1 MKDTLKGM
9 LYVALFAIPFIPL
22 IVTDSMFF
30 PFITG
35 KNFTFRILV
44 EIAFAAWVLLA
55 LYDVKYRPQFSWIA
69 ATFTALITVM
79 FFANFFGE
87 FPLKSFWSNFERME
101 GYVTLVHVY
110 LLVLTLGSVLRTPK
124 SWDWYFNTTLFAASI
139 LSLYAFGQLSG
150 NFNINQGGVRVDGTL
165 GNAAY
170 MAVYML
176 FHVFIALIMLV
187 RSKKNYAKAGYGF
200 LFLVFLYLL
209 IQTATR
215 GTAIGLVGG
224 LTLAGLYTAL
234 FSKDAPQVRKY
245 SLIGVVAVVVMA
257 GGLFAAKNT
266 TFVSENPILSRVVS
280 ISLADGATRFEI
292 WSMALEGVKEKPVL
306 GWGQGNFNYVFNKYY
321 EPKLYA
327 QEPWFDRV
335 HNIVLDWLIAGGV
348 VGFLAYISIFMAAL
362 YYMVFRPRFNKDTRF
377 STVEQGLIFGL
388 LGAYFVHNIFV
399 FDNIV
404 SYVFFGI
411 ILAFIHSR
419 ISKPVPA
426 VEQYKIPLKIV
437 NNIAAPIMVV
447 VLIGTIYF
455 VNIPGIQAAGDVI
468 DGFTA
473 KSPEQMLSAFERALS
488 RNSFGNQEIREQ
500 LTQRTQQAVNT
511 QGISKDS
518 RDSLLARTES
528 ELLKQIEEKPGDA
541 RVHVFVSSFYRSI
554 GQLDKAREQLVLARE
569 FSPHKQQIIFE
580 QGFVELQS
588 NNFDQATEFFKEAF
602 ESEENYDL
610 ARVYYAASLLYSGK
624 TAEATAL
631 VGDEK
636 YLRAF
641 SQNNIAMSAAAN
653 AKAYDLLIAAANLKV
668 IDEPQTLQNR
678 VSLSAIYYDS
688 GNAQK
693 SIETLEQ
700 AINDFPEF
708 KNQGEGFIADIKAGR
723 KPGST
728 PVTVTGANGEVVE
741 TRTQ

>member
-1 MKDTLKGM
+1 MKDTLKGI

-44 EIAFAAWVLLA
+44 EIAFAAWALLA

-69 ATFTALITVM
+69 ATFTALIVIM

-87 FPLKSFWSNFERME
+87 YPFKSFWSNFERME

-110 LLVLTLGSVLRTPK
+110 LLVITLGSVLRTPK
-124 SWDWYFNTTLFAASI
+124 AWDGYFNTTLFAASI

-150 NFNINQGGVRVDGTL
+150 NFTINQGGLRVDGTL

-176 FHVFIALIMLV
+176 FHVFIALFMLV
-187 RSKKNYAKAGYGF
+187 RSKHIYAKAGYGF

-209 IQTATR
+209 VQTATR

-224 LTLAGLYTAL
+224 LSLAGLYTAI
-234 FSKDAPQVRKY
+234 FVKGAPQVRKY
-245 SLIGVVAVVVMA
+245 ALIGVITVVVLA
-257 GGLFAAKNT
+257 GGLFAAKDT
-266 TFVSENPILSRVVS
+266 KFISENPILGRVVS
-280 ISLADGATRFEI
+280 ISLADGATRFQI

-348 VGFLAYISIFMAAL
+348 VGFLAYASIFVATL
-362 YYMVFRPRFNKDTRF
+362 YYLVFLSRFRGDSRF
-377 STVEQGLIFGL
+377 GTVEQGLLFGL
-388 LGAYFVHNIFV
+388 LAAYFVHNVFV

-404 SYVFFGI
+404 SYVFFGT
-411 ILAFIHSR
+411 ILALIHSR
-419 ISKPVPA
+419 VSEPVQA
-426 VEQYKIPLKIV
+426 VDQYKIPLKII
-437 NNIAAPIMVV
+437 NNIAVPIVCV
-447 VLIGTIYF
+447 ILIGSVYF

-473 KSPEQMLSAFERALS
+473 KTPEQMLDSFERALS
-488 RNSFGNQEIREQ
+488 RDSFGDQEIREQ
-500 LTQRTQQAVNT
+500 LTQRTQQVANT

-541 RVHVFVSSFYRSI
+541 RIYVFVSSFYRST
-554 GQLDKAREQLVLARE
+554 GQLDKAREQLVLARQY
-569 FSPHKQQIIFE
+569 SPHKQQIMFE

-588 NNFDQATEFFKEAF
+588 NNLDQATEFFKEAF
-602 ESEENYDL
+602 ESEESYDL
-610 ARVYYAASLLYSGK
+610 ARTYYAASLLYSGK
-624 TAEATAL
+624 VQEATDL
-631 VGDEK
+631 IGETH
-636 YLRAF
+636 LEAF

-653 AKAYDLLIAAANLKV
+653 TKAYDLLIAAASHKV
-668 IDEPQTLQNR
+668 TAEPQVLQNR
-678 VSLSAIYYDS
+678 VSLSAVYYDS
-688 GNAQK
+688 GNANK

-700 AINDFPEF
+700 AIVDFPDFET
-708 KNQGEGFIADIKAGR
+708 QGKAFIADIKAGR

-728 PVTVTGANGEVVE
+728 PVTVTGAGGEVIK
-741 TRTQ
+741 TNTQ

>member
-1 MKDTLKGM
+1 MKDTLKGI

-22 IVTDSMFF
+22 IVSDFMFF

-44 EIAFAAWVLLA
+44 EIAFASWALLA
-55 LYDVKYRPQFSWIA
+55 LYDVKYRPQFSWVITA
-69 ATFTALITVM
+69 FTALIAIM

-124 SWDWYFNTTLFAASI
+124 AWNWYFDTTLFAASI

-150 NFNINQGGVRVDGTL
+150 NFQINQGGIRVDGTL

-187 RSKKNYAKAGYGF
+187 RSKQTYAKAGYGF

-245 SLIGVVAVVVMA
+245 ALAGVVAVVLIA
-257 GGLFAAKNT
+257 GGLFAVKDT
-266 TFVSENPILSRVVS
+266 KFVSDNPILGRVVN
-280 ISLADGATRFEI
+280 ISLADGATRFQI
-292 WSMALEGVKEKPVL
+292 WSMAIEGVKEKPVL

-321 EPKLYA
+321 EPKLYG

-335 HNIVLDWLIAGGV
+335 HNIILDWLIAGGV
-348 VGFLAYISIFMAAL
+348 VGFLAYISIFLAAL
-362 YYMVFRPRFNKDTRF
+362 YYLVFRPRANGDNRF
-377 STVEQGLIFGL
+377 STVEQGLVFGL
-388 LGAYFVHNIFV
+388 LGAYFVHNVFV

-411 ILAFIHSR
+411 ILAFVHSR
-419 ISKPVPA
+419 VSEPMPA
-426 VEQYKIPLKIV
+426 VEQYKMPLKIV

-447 VLIGTIYF
+447 VLVGAVYF
-455 VNIPGIQAAGDVI
+455 VNIPGIQAAGDII

-473 KSPEQMLSAFERALS
+473 RTPEQLLTAFERALS

-500 LTQRTQQAVNT
+500 LTQRTQQIANT
-511 QGISKDS
+511 QGISQDA

-528 ELLKQIEEKPGDA
+528 ELIKQIEEKPGDA

-554 GQLDKAREQLVLARE
+554 GQLDKAREQLVLARQY
-569 FSPHKQQIIFE
+569 SPNKQQIIFE

-588 NNFDQATEFFKEAF
+588 NNFDQATEFFKTAF
-602 ESEENYDL
+602 ESEESYDL
-610 ARVYYAASLLYSGK
+610 ARTYYASSLLYSGK
-624 TAEATAL
+624 VAEAKAL
-631 VGDEK
+631 IGDE
-636 YLRAF
+636 YISAF
-641 SQNNIAMSAAAN
+641 SRNNIAMNAAAQ
-653 AKAYDLLIAAANLKV
+653 AKAYDLLIAAANQKV
-668 IDEPQTLQNR
+668 IDEPETLQNR
-678 VSLSAIYYDS
+678 VSLSAVYYDS
-688 GNAQK
+688 GDAKQ
-693 SIETLEQ
+693 SIATLEQ
-700 AINDFPEF
+700 AIADFPEF
-708 KNQGEGFIADIKAGR
+708 QTQGEGFITDIKAGR

-728 PVTVTGANGEVVE
+728 PVTVTGAGGEVIE
-741 TRTQ
+741 TSTQ